1 MQLLQELDSK
11 SLERLKKQSEFL
23 TRSYQ
28 AELIQ
33 DPTSQATESSR
44 SNLIALQHTAKQLYG
59 EAVAQNMAYL
69 VTPSQDR

>member
-44 SNLIALQHTAKQLYG
+44 SNLIALHHTAKQMYG
-59 EAVAQNMAYL
+59 KAVAQNIAKF
-69 VTPSQDR
+69 VTP

>member
-44 SNLIALQHTAKQLYG
+44 SNLIALQHTAKQMYG
-59 EAVAQNMAYL
+59 KAVAQNITNI
-69 VTPSQDR
+69 VTP